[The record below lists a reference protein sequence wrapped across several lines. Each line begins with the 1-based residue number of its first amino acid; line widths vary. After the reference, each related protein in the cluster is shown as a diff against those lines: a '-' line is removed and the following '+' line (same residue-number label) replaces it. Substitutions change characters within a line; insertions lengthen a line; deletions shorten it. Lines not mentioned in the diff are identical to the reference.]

1 MLNNKLYDVL
11 KWIAMLFLPA
21 LATLISVVF
30 AVWND
35 LDLTIDTVT
44 QATKGCIRIVI
55 NAYVDFKVARGVTL
69 AFGEAKAE

>member
-1 MLNNKLYDVL
+1 MDGIPTSVTTNVGDN
-11 KWIAMLFLPA
+11 LF
-21 LATLISVVF
+21 IYGDFSDVVF

-44 QATKGCIRIVI
+44 QATKGCVRIVI

-69 AFGEAKAE
+69 AFGQAVSE